1 MPASALNTQSE
12 SLFLT
17 TPDPTPDPTPS
28 PAPGS
33 TPAPAAEARPRPSLF
48 AAPTGPPTETLLATA
63 GSAVVPLMPSTLEQT
78 GLGIETVLSLTLK
91 TLFVGQMTGRQ
102 LSDELKVTYG
112 ILEPIIATARAEQLI
127 EVKSASG
134 VGTAG
139 YLYALTD
146 RGRDRAGRFFDV
158 NGYLGPAPVPL
169 DQYVR
174 YVREIAKDDSI
185 IDREGIAAGFTDLI
199 VTEDML
205 DQLGPAVSTRRAMFL
220 YGPPGNGKSAMSA
233 GIGRAL
239 GGAVYMPYAIE
250 IGGQIVT
257 MFDPV
262 THVPQPAD
270 ANGSFVRSDTAADPR
285 WIRIRRPVIT
295 VGGELTL
302 EQLDLKFNPLAKFYE
317 APLQLKANCGVMLV
331 DDFGR
336 QRIPASD
343 LLNRWIVPLEARV
356 DYLALH
362 TGRKFEVPFEVLVIF
377 ATNLEPST
385 LADEAFLRR
394 IPYKVHATNPSLE
407 QFSAIFEMVCRKH
420 GIEFDQRVVDHLCR
434 EYYEGRGLQMR
445 ACHPRDL
452 VSHMV
457 NLCRYRKQP
466 VAITPRL
473 LDEACRTY
481 FLDKPLYGT
490 EARV

>member
-1 MPASALNTQSE
+1 MPPTSAAANVE

-17 TPDPTPDPTPS
+17 TPETDS
-28 PAPGS
+28 P
-33 TPAPAAEARPRPSLF
+33 PASESRRQGLTAVEPPAVEEPASED
-48 AAPTGPPTETLLATA
+48 TLLENAD
-63 GSAVVPLMPSTLEQT
+63 GEILPRMPGTLVET
-78 GLGIETVLSLTLK
+78 GLPGDGLLALVLK
-91 TLFVGQMTGRQ
+91 TLYVRQMTGRQ
-102 LSDELKVTYG
+102 LSNELKVTYG
-112 ILEPIIATARAEQLI
+112 ILEPIVNAARAEQLM

-146 RGRDRAGRFFDV
+146 RGRERASQFYEV

-174 YVREIAKDDSI
+174 YIRELAKDDSV
-185 IDREGIAAGFTDLI
+185 IDRECISSGFTDLI
-199 VTEDML
+199 VEEDML

-239 GGAVYMPYAIE
+239 GGAVYIPHAIDV
-250 IGGQIVT
+250 GGQVITV
-257 MFDPV
+257 FDPV
-262 THVPQPAD
+262 NHVPLPAVD
-270 ANGSFVRSDTAADPR
+270 GDSFVRSDAAADPR
-285 WIRIRRPVIT
+285 WVRIRRPVIT
-295 VGGELTL
+295 VGGELTM
-302 EQLDLKFNPLAKFYE
+302 EQLDLKFNHLAKFYE
-317 APLQLKANCGVMLV
+317 APVQLKANGGVLLV

-343 LLNRWIVPLEARV
+343 LLNRWIVPLESRV

-362 TGRKFEVPFEVLVIF
+362 TGRKFEVPFQVLVIF
-377 ATNLEPST
+377 ATNLEPRT

-394 IPYKVHATNPSLE
+394 IPYKVHATNPSID
-407 QFSAIFEMVCRKH
+407 QFAAIFEMVCRKH
-420 GIEFDQRVVDHLCR
+420 EIDFDRSVVDYLCQK
-434 EYYEGRGLQMR
+434 YYDARGLEMR

-452 VSHMV
+452 VGHMAM
-457 NLCRYRKQP
+457 LCRYRKQP
-466 VAITPRL
+466 LAITRRL

-481 FLDKPLYGT
+481 FLDKPLHGT
-490 EARV
+490 EARA

>member
-1 MPASALNTQSE
+1 MLPTVEARSDSLLLRPDAEQSRVSPERSKSTPWLERRSPTPVADADASPDASAIL
-12 SLFLT
+12 
-17 TPDPTPDPTPS
+17 
-28 PAPGS
+28 S
-33 TPAPAAEARPRPSLF
+33 TPTTIAE
-48 AAPTGPPTETLLATA
+48 
-63 GSAVVPLMPSTLEQT
+63 T
-78 GLGIETVLSLTLK
+78 GLAADNVEALVLKVLYAGEMS
-91 TLFVGQMTGRQ
+91 GRA
-102 LSDELKVTYG
+102 LSDQIKITYG
-112 ILEPIIATARAEQLI
+112 ILEPIIAQARLEQLI
-127 EVKSASG
+127 EVKRATG

-139 YLYALTD
+139 YEYALTD
-146 RGRDRAGRFFDV
+146 RGRDRTKQFFEV
-158 NGYLGPAPVPL
+158 NGYVGPAPVPL

-174 YVREIAKDDSI
+174 YVRELGREDTI
-185 IDREGIAAGFTDLI
+185 IDREVIASGFTNLI
-199 VTEDML
+199 VEDDLL

-239 GGAVYMPYAIE
+239 GDAIYIPYALD

-257 MFDPV
+257 VFDPV
-262 THVPQPAD
+262 THVPQALD
-270 ANGSFVRSDTAADPR
+270 QDDELVRSDTAVDPR
-285 WIRIRRPVIT
+285 WIRVRRPVIT

-302 EQLDLKFNPLAKFYE
+302 EQLDLKFNHLAKFYE
-317 APLQLKANCGVMLV
+317 APVQLKANGGVLLV

-377 ATNLEPST
+377 ATNLEPRT
-385 LADEAFLRR
+385 LTDEAFLRR
-394 IPYKVHATNPSLE
+394 IPYKVHATNPSIA
-407 QFSAIFEMVCRKH
+407 QFSQIFDMVCRQH
-420 GIEFDQRVVDHLCR
+420 GIPFNPAVLDHLCR
-434 EYYEGRGLQMR
+434 EYYDGRGLEMR

-452 VSHMV
+452 IEQMV
-457 NLCRYRKQP
+457 MLCRYRKQP
-466 VAITPRL
+466 VTISTQL

-490 EARV
+490 EAKV